1 MECRGKSA
9 MPLPRA
15 DEGMAPFPQPQ
26 LLQGYAN
33 ADLQKLNAARRRT
46 ATRPA
51 PQRRSTPAVSLPSSL
66 FQCAFLLTD
75 LLMKHS
81 FQQIYCA
88 ILKNVLL

>member
-46 ATRPA
+46 AARPA
-51 PQRRSTPAVSLPSSL
+51 AHGRSTPAVL
-66 FQCAFLLTD
+66 FA
-75 LLMKHS
+75 
-81 FQQIYCA
+81 
-88 ILKNVLL
+88 VL